1 MKFTFPKKFQTVYDF
16 NKISVF
22 FNWIVMLFQLTFV
35 SWINCSC
42 NVHLTKKLKS
52 TWMLIGL
59 PDFLCFKIFIFQSF
73 KSVTPFVV
81 QEWYPPT
88 TVVHLQNANPRQLNL
103 LLQAALVQ
111 INETKDCI
119 FTARDWRPDLN
130 PMPPISPKYYLKHC
144 LNIIIKF
151 NIQENQ
157 VVKNNQDHISSVFSL
172 RIHRQNNKNA
182 LR

>member
-88 TVVHLQNANPRQLNL
+88 TVVHLQNANPRQLISL
-103 LLQAALVQ
+103 IYCCKLHWCRS
-111 INETKDCI
+111 TKRR
-119 FTARDWRPDLN
+119 T
-130 PMPPISPKYYLKHC
+130 
-144 LNIIIKF
+144 
-151 NIQENQ
+151 
-157 VVKNNQDHISSVFSL
+157 VFSQPE
-172 RIHRQNNKNA
+172 IGDQIWIQCRQY
-182 LR
+182 RQSTT